1 MRTLIAAALIAL
13 LAGPAVAQTQRTA
26 FSNQYNATVGEAD
39 GTIGYFDATNDGRTT
54 TYANRQ
60 EVWNIIVS
68 NETSA
73 AITIRIYWRAAPGYD
88 GTFSAVWD
96 DDYSTFTIG
105 AGRALSLTD
114 LMVPVVG
121 WHIEDNTFTG
131 TGPVVRLYGWN

>member
-1 MRTLIAAALIAL
+1 MRTLIVAALLVL
-13 LAGPAVAQTQRTA
+13 LSAPAFAQSQRTA

-39 GTIGYFDATNDGRTT
+39 GTIGYFDATFQGRTT
-54 TYANRQ
+54 TYSDRQ

-68 NETSA
+68 NETTA

-88 GTFSAVWD
+88 GTFSALWD
-96 DDYSTFTIG
+96 DDYTTFTIG
-105 AGRALSLTD
+105 AAKVLSLTD